1 MSSNAVLVTG
11 GAGYIG
17 SHICKAL
24 YDSGYCP
31 ISLDNLSTGR
41 EKRVQ
46 WGPFV
51 KGDIFDTE
59 LIQGICNQYAPIA
72 LIHTAGVA
80 NVRASMK
87 EADTYYNINTYG
99 THRLL
104 EATKNS
110 SIQARLFSSS
120 CSVYGSPKSMPIT
133 EQTPTNPISPYG
145 ISKLLA
151 EQLYLNYPRVGI
163 LRYFNVAG
171 AEASLGE
178 DIYQSDRLIPK
189 AMQAIIT
196 NKPLT
201 LYGNTHPTHD
211 GTCIRDYIHPKD
223 VASAHVH
230 LLQLLLNSD
239 QRQILNLGSGKGHS
253 LLETIYH
260 LEKTTKQTIQTHFSS
275 PATGDPSILY
285 ASAEKAK
292 AVLNWQPENSNLE
305 TILKTAWEFACSQ
318 N

>member
-17 SHICKAL
+17 SHICKSL
-24 YDSGYCP
+24 KESGYCP
-31 ISLDNLSTGR
+31 ISLDNLSTGS

-59 LIQGICNQYAPIA
+59 LIQGICNQYAPVA

-110 SIQARLFSSS
+110 SIQARLFSST

-133 EQTPTNPISPYG
+133 EKTPTNPISPYG

-151 EQLYLNYPRVGI
+151 EQFFLNYSRVGI

-178 DIYQSDRLIPK
+178 CIEQSDRLIPK
-189 AMQAIIT
+189 ALHAMIT
-196 NKPLT
+196 KKPLT
-201 LYGNTHPTHD
+201 LYGNNHPTHD

-223 VASAHVH
+223 VASAHVS
-230 LLQLLLNSD
+230 LLKLLLSNEEN
-239 QRQILNLGSGKGHS
+239 RILNLSTGKGYS
-253 LLETIYH
+253 LLETISH
-260 LEKTTKQTIQTHFSS
+260 LKKTTGQNIETRYSS
-275 PATGDPSILY
+275 SVIGEPSILY

-292 AVLNWQPENSNLE
+292 DLLNWEPQHSDLE
-305 TILKTAWEFACSQ
+305 TILKTAWEFTCSQ
-318 N
+318 S